1 LTINVKKAK
10 PTLVAIASLI
20 FYLHLS
26 SH

>member
-1 LTINVKKAK
+1 VKKAK

-20 FYLHLS
+20 FYLHLA